1 MSKGIG
7 PREDLVRR
15 NLVISA
21 LLILCCSHFATRIKS
36 QESTPE
42 WQADVNRMLSEF
54 LACKTPIDDRS
65 PCNVFLGRA
74 LKRVYGIADF
84 GLPGTPDSFLSANA
98 IADKVATDS
107 NWTFLGTADVQQKL
121 DQAQGYANLNKA
133 VIAVYKSSG
142 HGHVCLIYPGK
153 MQLSSTWNTLVP
165 NSASFPLDDPTH
177 AYVGGPLSKAFGV
190 DKRGD
195 VKFYGRNF

>member
-1 MSKGIG
+1 MQCVPGTS
-7 PREDLVRR
+7 
-15 NLVISA
+15 
-21 LLILCCSHFATRIKS
+21 
-36 QESTPE
+36 
-42 WQADVNRMLSEF
+42 SE
-54 LACKTPIDDRS
+54 A
-65 PCNVFLGRA
+65 
-74 LKRVYGIADF
+74 VYGIADF

-107 NWTFLGTADVQQKL
+107 NWTFLGTAECQQKL

-142 HGHVCLIYPGK
+142 HGHVCLILPGK

-190 DKRGD
+190 DSEGD
-195 VKFYGRNF
+195 VKFLRTKLLTGSGGNFWRTQRWNDPGRRNS